1 MGGVA
6 NRALATLH
14 PEFTIAVLRKW
25 GHLRDDGVGRT
36 LDETQPA
43 KLTAVLG
50 HGPALAYAR
59 FVAPIIALVRVTVVG
74 GLPYRRR
81 PATVSTSAR
90 AAVPAT

>member
-59 FVAPIIALVRVTVVG
+59 FVAPITAVVWVAVVSG
-74 GLPYRRR
+74 FLYRRR
-81 PATVSTSAR
+81 PATASTPDL